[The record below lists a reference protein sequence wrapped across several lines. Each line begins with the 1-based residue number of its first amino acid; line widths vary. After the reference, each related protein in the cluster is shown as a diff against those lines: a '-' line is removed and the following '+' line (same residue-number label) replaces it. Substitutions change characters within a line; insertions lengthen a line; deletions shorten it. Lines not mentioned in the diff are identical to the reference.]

1 MQAWIL
7 TLALLA
13 AGFGT
18 AADLFEVLADRVVMY
33 DGVNPPPR
41 P

>member
-1 MQAWIL
+1 MQALIL

-13 AGFGT
+13 T
-18 AADLFEVLADRVVMY
+18 AVGSATDLFQVLADRIVMY
-33 DGVNPPPR
+33 DGVTPPPK

>member
-13 AGFGT
+13 TGFGSAT
-18 AADLFEVLADRVVMY
+18 DLFEVLADHIVMY
-33 DGVNPPPR
+33 DGVTPPPR